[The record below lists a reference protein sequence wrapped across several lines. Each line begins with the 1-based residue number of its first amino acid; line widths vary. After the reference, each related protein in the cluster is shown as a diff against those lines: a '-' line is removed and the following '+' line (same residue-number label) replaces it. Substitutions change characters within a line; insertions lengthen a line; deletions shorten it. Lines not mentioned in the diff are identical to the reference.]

1 MAPNQGVFKANSKV
15 IEDFEITVNFLIEKY
30 FSVSSKIFFSV
41 ALTKTF
47 ALYLQQCAFTSCT
60 LDIGADQ
67 ALLLVAPGMMSKQK
81 FENSENY
88 GALEER
94 DGEPGGNSG
103 WIGSL

>member
-15 IEDFEITVNFLIEKY
+15 IEDFEITVNFLIGKY

-47 ALYLQQCAFTSCT
+47 AFYLQQCAFTSCT
-60 LDIGADQ
+60 LDISADQ
-67 ALLLVAPGMMSKQK
+67 ALLLVAPGVMSKQK
-81 FENSENY
+81 FENSEKY

>member
-1 MAPNQGVFKANSKV
+1 MAPNQGVSKANYKV
-15 IEDFEITVNFLIEKY
+15 IEDFEITVNFLIGNL
-30 FSVSSKIFFSV
+30 SVFSKIFFSV
-41 ALTKTF
+41 ALTITF

-60 LDIGADQ
+60 LDISADQ
-67 ALLLVAPGMMSKQK
+67 ALLLVAPGVMSEQK
-81 FENSENY
+81 LENSEKY